1 METVKTQDIST
12 NDLNW
17 KIEYDMDRC
26 TMCGSCLAT
35 CTFQAIK
42 ADVIRID
49 KTTSDGLFPDPKHT
63 HKAIP
68 VIKQVKT
75 LANACVGCGM
85 CEKVCPNGAIRP
97 VRNADTRKT
106 LLSRDHG
113 PIKRG
118 GRTNLNAQ
126 RTLDSIIVGRIS
138 QMTDP
143 ALDSQRHTFDIRSPF
158 GRVLPAKDLP
168 LKMENGKLVM
178 EHKAPPVN
186 WIYPLIFSDMSIGAL
201 STRAWEA
208 VALACAYLNEK
219 CNIPIRMSSGEG
231 GMPIKLLESDYLK
244 YMILQ
249 IASGHFGWNRI
260 VKALPKMKVDPAG
273 VLKRDGLYAFDDF
286 SYVDA
291 MLFAK
296 RISILKG
303 FPTIFSKTC
312 LNFRH
317 SSFLTFKFCHV
328 SLPPF
333 LMIPIIL
340 HAGRYIWRR
349 LHNGRRCQCSYHT
362 PSWDLHR
369 GGYPPAFCLH
379 GQIYSRSLR
388 CWRPAPRTG
397 YSPRSFP
404 CNERLFQQ

>member
-260 VKALPKMKVDPAG
+260 VKALPKMKVEDRKS
-273 VLKRDGLYAFDDF
+273 V
-286 SYVDA
+286 V
-291 MLFAK
+291 
-296 RISILKG
+296 
-303 FPTIFSKTC
+303 
-312 LNFRH
+312 
-317 SSFLTFKFCHV
+317 
-328 SLPPF
+328 
-333 LMIPIIL
+333 
-340 HAGRYIWRR
+340 
-349 LHNGRRCQCSYHT
+349 
-362 PSWDLHR
+362 
-369 GGYPPAFCLH
+369 
-379 GQIYSRSLR
+379 
-388 CWRPAPRTG
+388 
-397 YSPRSFP
+397 
-404 CNERLFQQ
+404 